1 MRRMRKRIAD
11 ECDIPEGTATSVD
24 TLPLHLYNTVIQQ
37 LKQQKYE
44 LLVQSQAEQQR
55 ARTSENFSH
64 VRRRQYEIHIFLTP
78 DRGESQKAGGAY
90 LRRVR
95 AASPGTSTRASQ
107 VRSERPR

>member
-11 ECDIPEGTATSVD
+11 ECDIPDGTATSVD

-64 VRRRQYEIHIFLTP
+64 AVLSNLSCQCI
-78 DRGESQKAGGAY
+78 
-90 LRRVR
+90 
-95 AASPGTSTRASQ
+95 SPPP
-107 VRSERPR
+107 E